1 MRKAP
6 KPPRSLAAIWRTHL
20 KKLLIALGV
29 SSALM
34 LGPAIAQTSTDT
46 TAPAAE
52 KPMKAAKPAKKPAH
66 HAKKPMKPKEPA
78 AEAPKT

>member
-34 LGPAIAQTSTDT
+34 LGPAMAQTSTDT

-52 KPMKAAKPAKKPAH
+52 KPMKPAKPKKATH
-66 HAKKPMKPKEPA
+66 HAKPKPKPMKPAEP
-78 AEAPKT
+78 EAPKT